1 MIPGHGLDTI
11 LALDLFFHLQNSTIY
26 LVHFKQWYLQV
37 LKQIRSQFELGLIC
51 YWTMCTSTV
60 RRIPYTVLPFAYLDN
75 ADYVAFRDPDRV
87 ENIPLFKF
95 LQVRFRWKIKSR
107 VTVGWTR
114 LLISATTEVICR
126 GVYHRRALNVAG
138 GNLPIRRHD
147 FN

>member
-1 MIPGHGLDTI
+1 MIHGHGLVTI

-26 LVHFKQWYLQV
+26 THFKQWYLQV
-37 LKQIRSQFELGLIC
+37 LKQIRSQVELGLIC

-60 RRIPYTVLPFAYLDN
+60 RRIPDTVLPFAYLDN

-87 ENIPLFKF
+87 ENIPFLNFYKF
-95 LQVRFRWKIKSR
+95 ASAERSKSGNCRMDTAPHFRNN
-107 VTVGWTR
+107 
-114 LLISATTEVICR
+114 EVICR